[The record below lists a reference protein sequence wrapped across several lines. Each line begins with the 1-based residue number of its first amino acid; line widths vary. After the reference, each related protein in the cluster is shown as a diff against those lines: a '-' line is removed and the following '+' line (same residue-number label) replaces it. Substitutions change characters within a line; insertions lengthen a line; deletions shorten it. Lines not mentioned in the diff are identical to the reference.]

1 MRDELYQ
8 ELQRGVI
15 SPHEGEIILR
25 AMGFPEGRLPAAELS
40 ARFYWSEVRRLI
52 DAGVLV
58 DGEAL
63 LSRAVHNE
71 YPGNRVFLDAV
82 RALDPEPEPEP
93 VPPAPTR
100 QHPGPQQPGPPQPGP
115 PAPEAASY
123 PTLVFVCSTH
133 HAAFIEE
140 IRRLDPRAELY
151 FVSQGEGAQVGQ
163 IALSLTY
170 ELTQEQIEEVRRR
183 LVATGA
189 PQDLEILQEVYDH
202 RPYLLEELRVNGPDQ
217 QPYDLA
223 GVPSITPV
231 RDIAAAVLAH
241 YEGRMPRRPRT
252 VVDHQQPD
260 GSFTRLDPAQS
271 LHAAGVREGDT
282 LNVYPEATAGH
293 AVLRMQAI
301 IRVREEMHRYADR
314 HEGFEIVDTDDPEF
328 PTDYEIRFTAPGL
341 RLPEHH
347 TPGSFPHPE
356 RQDRHNALI
365 LLGPDFPLRAPV
377 VFWLSPIFH
386 PNIKGPDPALPE
398 AEGAVCLGVLA
409 DSYRPTLDFGQ
420 LCQMLVDMAG
430 YRNYEITDSFNP
442 YAAVWAMSE
451 EGKAMIE
458 AIGGKPPMADPPPVQ
473 GALRV
478 GALRIRPTDGV
489 ADGT

>member
-1 MRDELYQ
+1 MRDELYN
-8 ELQRGVI
+8 ELERVI
-15 SPHEGEIILR
+15 NPHEGEIILR
-25 AMGFPEGRLPAAELS
+25 SMGFPEGRLPS
-40 ARFYWSEVRRLI
+40 ADLASRFYWSEARRLI

-63 LSRAVHNE
+63 LARAVHNE
-71 YPGNRVFLDAV
+71 YPGNPVFRSAV
-82 RALDPEPEPEP
+82 RSLEP
-93 VPPAPTR
+93 VTE
-100 QHPGPQQPGPPQPGP
+100 PPQPP
-115 PAPEAASY
+115 RAEPAPAPAAGAAGPAAAAEPDAY

-140 IRRLDPRAELY
+140 VRRLDPRAELF

-170 ELTQEQIEEVRRR
+170 ELAQDRIEELRRR
-183 LVATGA
+183 LTAAGA
-189 PQDLEILQEVYDH
+189 PQDLEIHQEVYDH

-241 YEGRMPRRPRT
+241 YEGRMGRRPRT
-252 VVDHQQPD
+252 VVDHQQAD
-260 GSFTRLDPAQS
+260 GSFLRLDPAQS
-271 LHAAGVREGDT
+271 LYEAGVRDGDT

-293 AVLRMQAI
+293 AQLRMQAI
-301 IRVREEMHRYADR
+301 IRVREEMHRYAGQHPD
-314 HEGFEIVDTDDPEF
+314 FEIVDTDDPEF
-328 PTDYEIRFTAPGL
+328 PTDYEIRFLGPGL
-341 RLPEHH
+341 RLPEHE
-347 TPGSFPHPE
+347 TPGAAPRPE

-365 LLGPDFPLRAPV
+365 LLGPDFPLTAPA

-386 PNIKGPDPALPE
+386 PNIKGPDPQLPE

-409 DSYRPTLDFGQ
+409 HSWRPALDFGQ

-442 YAAVWAMSE
+442 VAAAWALTE
-451 EGKAMIE
+451 EGTAMIQ
-458 AIGGKPPMADPPPVQ
+458 AIGGKPPVAAPPPDA

-478 GALRIRPTDGV
+478 GALRIRRTDGV